1 MTSKSAAL
9 LGSDRLW
16 RILLAL
22 CPALV
27 YIAGRITSLLIVR
40 WVCLARDQNFM
51 DALGSWDGRHLI
63 SIAEFGYNLSG
74 RADVDS
80 SPAFFPGMPKLMSL
94 VSAVTGVEVPAA
106 GLLISAVA
114 GIVAAYGLARLAEYV
129 PGLDRFGGLILVA
142 VFAMA
147 PMSIVLS
154 MTYTEALF
162 CAFAV
167 WSLVF
172 LLDEKWLFAGALSI
186 GAGLVRPTGLAVAGV
201 IGIAAV
207 MAIFQRRAA
216 WQTWVGAAIAPLGFV
231 LYVGWLALQLG
242 NLGAWFELQRQGW
255 HSEFDWGAGTTR
267 FFIRTLT
274 DAPAVLDVVNVA
286 LMILAVIL
294 LVLSWRQKQPWQLLV
309 YSALILI
316 QVLGSDGVMNS
327 KGRLLI
333 PAFTLL
339 IPIAIFLAREKRATA
354 VVATVLLGL
363 TSCWYS
369 AYALIIYGF
378 AI

>member
-1 MTSKSAAL
+1 MTSRSAAL
-9 LGSDRLW
+9 LRSDRLW
-16 RILLAL
+16 RVLLAL
-22 CPALV
+22 TPALV
-27 YIAGRITSLLIVR
+27 YLAGRLTSLMIVR
-40 WVCLARDQNFM
+40 WIADARDKDFM

-63 SIAEFGYNLSG
+63 SIAEFGYHLSG
-74 RADVDS
+74 QADVDS

-94 VSAVTGVEVPAA
+94 VAALTGLQIRTA

-114 GIVAAYGLARLAEYV
+114 GVVAAYGLVRLTEYV
-129 PGLDRFGGLILVA
+129 PGFDRFGSLLLVA
-142 VFAMA
+142 VFSMA

-162 CAFAV
+162 CALAV

-172 LLDEKWLFAGALSI
+172 LLDERWLLAGGLSI
-186 GAGLVRPTGLAVAGV
+186 GAGLVRPTGLALASV
-201 IGIAAV
+201 IGIAALV
-207 MAIFQRRAA
+207 VIIQRRAS
-216 WQTWVGAAIAPLGFV
+216 WQTWVGAALAPLGFV
-231 LYVGWLALQLG
+231 LYVGWVALQLG
-242 NLGAWFELQRQGW
+242 NLTAWFDLQRQGW

-267 FFIRTLT
+267 FFIRTLK
-274 DAPAVLDVVNVA
+274 DAPALLDVANVS

-294 LVLSWRQKQPWQLLV
+294 LLLSWLQKQPWQLV
-309 YSALILI
+309 IYSALIVI

-339 IPIAIFLAREKRATA
+339 IPVALFLSREKRVTA
-354 VVATVLLGL
+354 VVATVVLGL
-363 TSCWYS
+363 ASCWYS